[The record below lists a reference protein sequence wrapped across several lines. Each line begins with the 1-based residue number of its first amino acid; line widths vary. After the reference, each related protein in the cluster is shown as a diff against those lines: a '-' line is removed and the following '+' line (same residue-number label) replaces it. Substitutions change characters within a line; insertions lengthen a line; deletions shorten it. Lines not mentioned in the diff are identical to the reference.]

1 MKELN
6 TKTGVF
12 LTTYTQEEIDETIDL
27 DEYAVFMNDVKSF
40 NPKSKYSIN
49 KRQAIKLIGLEVR
62 KSKKNPQNL
71 YANYKGNPLGLS
83 LTGANLYY
91 IDPILSLKSAFDI
104 YAPDFDFDKDFFHI
118 IIVK

>member
-1 MKELN
+1 MKEFN

-12 LTTYTQEEIDETIDL
+12 LTTYTQKEIDEKIYL
-27 DEYAVFMNDVKSF
+27 DEYTMFMDDIKSF

-49 KRQAIKLIGLEVR
+49 KRAAIKLIGLEVR
-62 KSKKNPQNL
+62 KSKNNPQNL
-71 YANYKGNPLGLS
+71 YTNYKGNPLGLY
-83 LTGANLYY
+83 LTGAVLYY